1 MLETPRS
8 RYAMSACTCS
18 SQSCSSA
25 EALSMRRK
33 RVSHGTS
40 REKASKRSSAAGSRS
55 MQISVP
61 SGPSRSA
68 TSRAW
73 PPSPKVQSMA
83 VSPGRGSS
91 RSISSPAKTGTWVRV
106 MSRRMAKALRDL
118 DDLAIQL
125 LLVRLPAGAVPDLD
139 VVEVADHDDFL
150 LDPGVLHQRL
160 AERHAAGRVELHV
173 PRVPREVA
181 REAAALLRDRV
192 EVAEEALGPLLEG
205 GRRPDRDAG
214 LERLRE
220 NHSIAEGGPEL
231 GGHVQSL
238 LCVERV
244 VELPAER
251 QLCLRLPCRMR
262 GRWSGVLGGPRCRS
276 GRSPATTARSRCRH
290 STPLRPTLQHIC
302 PLFPSESLSRRARCA
317 VKPVV
322 ARDCGCVPWWVAIPS
337 FAVNLMQN
345 PVVHGRFRP
354 EVGIASPVAGP

>member
-1 MLETPRS
+1 
-8 RYAMSACTCS
+8 
-18 SQSCSSA
+18 
-25 EALSMRRK
+25 
-33 RVSHGTS
+33 
-40 REKASKRSSAAGSRS
+40 
-55 MQISVP
+55 
-61 SGPSRSA
+61 
-68 TSRAW
+68 
-73 PPSPKVQSMA
+73 MA
-83 VSPGRGSS
+83 ISPGRGSS
-91 RSISSPAKTGTWVRV
+91 RSISSPASTGTWVRV

-125 LLVRLPAGAVPDLD
+125 LLVRLPAAAIPDLD
-139 VVEVADHDDFL
+139 VVEIADHDDFL

-160 AERHAAGRVELHV
+160 AEGYAAGRVELHV

-181 REAAALLRDRV
+181 REAAALLGDRV
-192 EVAEEALGPLLEG
+192 EVAEEALRPVLEG
-205 GRRPDRDAG
+205 LRCPDRHAG

-290 STPLRPTLQHIC
+290 STPLQPTLQHIC
-302 PLFPSESLSRRARCA
+302 PLFPSGRVFRLVAVGSMSLLERVCWRVWWWGAGPRLA
-317 VKPVV
+317 VF
-322 ARDCGCVPWWVAIPS
+322 RLH
-337 FAVNLMQN
+337 FAVL
-345 PVVHGRFRP
+345 HGRLRP
-354 EVGIASPVAGP
+354 SVGIGRRFAAATRPLAAAARRFLAGRRGRDVHPPIARPPPSR

>member
-1 MLETPRS
+1 
-8 RYAMSACTCS
+8 
-18 SQSCSSA
+18 
-25 EALSMRRK
+25 
-33 RVSHGTS
+33 
-40 REKASKRSSAAGSRS
+40 
-55 MQISVP
+55 
-61 SGPSRSA
+61 
-68 TSRAW
+68 
-73 PPSPKVQSMA
+73 MA

-91 RSISSPAKTGTWVRV
+91 RSINSPASTGTWVRV

-125 LLVRLPAGAVPDLD
+125 LLVGLPAGAVPDLD
-139 VVEVADHDDFL
+139 VVEVAHHHDLL
-150 LDPGVLHQRL
+150 LDPRVVEQLL
-160 AERHAAGRVELHV
+160 PERHAAGRVELHV

-205 GRRPDRDAG
+205 LRCPQRHAG
-214 LERLRE
+214 LERFRE

-290 STPLRPTLQHIC
+290 STPLQPTLQHIC
-302 PLFPSESLSRRARCA
+302 PLFPSGGVWWRASGGPMPLLER
-317 VKPVV
+317 VW
-322 ARDCGCVPWWVAIPS
+322 GCVRWW
-337 FAVNLMQN
+337 
-345 PVVHGRFRP
+345 
-354 EVGIASPVAGP
+354 